1 MWGYCEVIMNTVSL
15 INAMNTPRCSHRQTS
30 RLLLAKNRINKK
42 LTMSRQYNVL
52 CENDK
57 VQLRAM
63 GISQLVCDR
72 VGAQRFYDYSE
83 LQLLEDSLNTVTE
96 IPWSI
101 TLFNG
106 GAWVNARFHRLVP
119 ALVFHIT
126 ASGKYK
132 LSLFSLNINR
142 GDNRVMMDSYY

>member
-1 MWGYCEVIMNTVSL
+1 
-15 INAMNTPRCSHRQTS
+15 
-30 RLLLAKNRINKK
+30 
-42 LTMSRQYNVL
+42 MSRQYNVL
-52 CENDK
+52 CERDK

-63 GISQLVCDR
+63 GISKLVCDR
-72 VGAQRFYDYSE
+72 VGEQRFYDYSD
-83 LQLLEDSLNTVTE
+83 LQLLEISLNTATE
-96 IPWSI
+96 IPWTI

-106 GAWVNARFHRLVP
+106 GAWVNARFNHLVP

-142 GDNRVMMDSYY
+142 GDNRVMMDGYY

>member
-1 MWGYCEVIMNTVSL
+1 MNTVSL
-15 INAMNTPRCSHRQTS
+15 INAMNTLRCSHRQVNG
-30 RLLLAKNRINKK
+30 LLLAKKKINKQ
-42 LTMSRQYNVL
+42 LIMSRQYTAL
-52 CENDK
+52 CERDK

-72 VGAQRFYDYSE
+72 IGDQRFYDYSD
-83 LQLLEDSLNTVTE
+83 LQLLEESLNTETAL
-96 IPWSI
+96 PWSI

-106 GAWVNARFHRLVP
+106 GAWINTKFNRLVP

-126 ASGKYK
+126 SSGKYK

-142 GDNRVMMDSYY
+142 GDNRVMMDGYY

>member
-1 MWGYCEVIMNTVSL
+1 MNTVSI
-15 INAMNTPRCSHRQTS
+15 INAMNKPCCSHHLVS
-30 RLLLAKNRINKK
+30 RLLLAKKRINQK
-42 LTMSRQYNVL
+42 LTVSRQYRLL
-52 CENDK
+52 CEHDK

-63 GISQLVCDR
+63 GISKLVCDR
-72 VGAQRFYDYSE
+72 VGEQRFYDYSD
-83 LQLLEDSLNTVTE
+83 LQLLEMSLNTATE
-96 IPWSI
+96 IPWTI

-106 GAWVNARFHRLVP
+106 GAWVNARFNHLVP

-142 GDNRVMMDSYY
+142 GDNRVVIDGYY

>member
-1 MWGYCEVIMNTVSL
+1 MNTVSL
-15 INAMNTPRCSHRQTS
+15 INAMNTLRCSHRQVNG
-30 RLLLAKNRINKK
+30 LLLAKKKINKQ
-42 LTMSRQYNVL
+42 LTMSRQYGLL
-52 CENDK
+52 CEQDK

-63 GISQLVCDR
+63 GISQCVCDK
-72 VGAQRFYDYSE
+72 VGNQRFYDYSE
-83 LQLLEDSLNTVTE
+83 LQLLENALNSETE

-106 GAWVNARFHRLVP
+106 GAWVNARFNRLVP

-126 ASGKYK
+126 SSGKYK
-132 LSLFSLNINR
+132 LSFFSLNINR